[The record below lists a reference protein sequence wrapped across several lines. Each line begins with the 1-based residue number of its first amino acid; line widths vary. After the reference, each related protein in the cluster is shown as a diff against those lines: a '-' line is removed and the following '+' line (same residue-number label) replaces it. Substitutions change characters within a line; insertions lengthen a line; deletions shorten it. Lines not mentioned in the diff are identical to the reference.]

1 MSAPKLTKKQKKGLA
16 FRERKTK
23 RNTNALD
30 EDLAVPEADPLVE
43 ESTEKDD
50 INPKDLLKNQ
60 TRLEW
65 KVGVVN
71 PKSRPT
77 ESLSKPEKRK
87 RDPGLSVE
95 EESVEPAGTI
105 TDVAP
110 RKTKK
115 QKLNE
120 IDDPQEEDGKEKT
133 MKSGTS
139 RFILFV
145 GNLKYTT
152 SLEAIQEHFS
162 KCDPPPQVRLLTP
175 KPKAPGTSNARSK
188 GCAFLE
194 FTHRNALQQGLKLHG
209 STLDDRRINV
219 ELTAGG
225 GGKSDK
231 RLKKVQTRN
240 KQLVEERKAHVQK
253 TVDAGGKA
261 NTDIIAPPQ
270 RHSKTSGVDNVPQ
283 QKRTWTVPE
292 DGEASG
298 RGGVKKRGKKGKTLS
313 KSWGTGANSIAVG

>member
-60 TRLEW
+60 TRLE
-65 KVGVVN
+65 
-71 PKSRPT
+71 PT

-115 QKLNE
+115 RKLNE

-139 RFILFV
+139 SFILFV

-162 KCDPPPQVRLLTP
+162 KCYPPPQVRLLTP

-240 KQLVEERKAHVQK
+240 KQLKAHVQK
-253 TVDAGGKA
+253 TVEAGGKA

-298 RGGVKKRGKKGKTLS
+298 RGGVKKRGKKWKTLS